1 MDPRRITAPTRTD
14 PSGHAFRIRV
24 LSKVQTG
31 MREARARSQKLRAAL
46 RTVRVRVLATVL
58 AFLAVGL
65 FVAGTTT
72 LALDLRE
79 LNSRVSEDLLH
90 QSERL
95 RNIVDQGLPDGR
107 PYSSL
112 DDLFTVFLRG
122 GTLGRYESVMATVAG
137 GNTFVPA
144 GVQARNLGHPQIL
157 ETVLSMPLDGTALR
171 DVNLDGRT
179 VRLAVTPVSL
189 EGNAALDANTPK
201 GVLVAGNEIGQQREQ
216 MVGSFGTFAA
226 VSVAILLLAGGV
238 GYTVT
243 GHLFVPI
250 RRLRQATENTT
261 FEDVSS
267 RVSVPPGDDDVSRLA
282 ADFNRMLDRL
292 EAGIEDQ
299 RRFVDDASH
308 ELRTPLT
315 IIGGHLQLLQPSD
328 ALDVADTRVLLLEE
342 VDRMQSLVNELL
354 VLARSGRPG
363 FIRPDWVDVD
373 SFLEAVMER
382 VRVLGDRHWQI
393 EQLPGGWFQADLNR
407 LTQAIEQLAANAVQS
422 TEPGDIISIGAAW
435 VAKGGDP
442 SGSKHHEPTIEIWVA
457 DTGCG
462 ISAEDQ
468 ERIFDRFARAGVSR
482 GPDGSGLGL
491 PIVKAIAEAHG
502 GSVRL
507 SSRVNVG
514 SRFVLTLP
522 SGTSWL
528 AS

>member
-1 MDPRRITAPTRTD
+1 MEPRTNTAVAPADGTL
-14 PSGHAFRIRV
+14 SGFGTSFPETAKARLHA
-24 LSKVQTG
+24 
-31 MREARARSQKLRAAL
+31 LRAAL
-46 RTVRVRVLATVL
+46 QTVRIRVLATVL

-72 LALDLRE
+72 LALGLRE

-90 QSERL
+90 QSSRL
-95 RNIVDQGLPDGR
+95 QEIVDQGTSDGR
-107 PYSSL
+107 PYASL

-122 GTLGRYESVMATVAG
+122 VTPGRYESVMATIAG
-137 GNTFVPA
+137 GNTFLPA
-144 GVQARNLGHPQIL
+144 GAQARTLGHPQVL
-157 ETVLSMPLDGTALR
+157 ETVLAMPMNGSTALR
-171 DVNLDGRT
+171 DVNVDGRT

-189 EGNAALDANTPK
+189 DGNPPQGL
-201 GVLVAGNEIGQQREQ
+201 LVAGNEIGQQREQ
-216 MVGSFGTFAA
+216 MVASFGTFAA

-238 GYTVT
+238 GYAVT
-243 GHLFVPI
+243 GRLYVPI
-250 RRLRQATENTT
+250 RRLRQATETTT

-267 RVSVPPGDDDVSRLA
+267 RVSVPPGDDDVSQLA
-282 ADFNRMLDRL
+282 TDFNRMLDRL

-299 RRFVDDASH
+299 RQFVDDASH

-328 ALDVADTRVLLLEE
+328 ALEVAETRVLLLEE

-354 VLARSGRPG
+354 LLARSGRPD
-363 FIRPDWVDVD
+363 FIRPDWVDAD
-373 SFLEAVMER
+373 SFLEAAMER
-382 VRVLGDRHWQI
+382 VRVLGERHWQI
-393 EQLPGGWFQADLNR
+393 EQLPGGWFQADRGR

-435 VAKGGDP
+435 SAVETGP
-442 SGSKHHEPTIEIWVA
+442 SGDRHHGPTIEIWVA

-462 ISAEDQ
+462 ISAADQ

-482 GPDGSGLGL
+482 GSEGSGLGL

-514 SRFVLTLP
+514 SRFVLVLP